1 MRNLVSRLFNYRL
14 RALIKKEF
22 NQIGRD
28 RRLQI
33 SLILPPVL
41 QLTLFGFALSANVT
55 DVRLASSPAT
65 IPPSTSSATQSAVAM
80 PMPA

>member
-41 QLTLFGFALSANVT
+41 QLTLFGFALSASIAG
-55 DVRLASSPAT
+55 RGGE
-65 IPPSTSSATQSAVAM
+65 
-80 PMPA
+80 